1 MLARLSPGPP
11 GRRCVCWCAP
21 GCRPNTQPALER
33 SSLRATPP
41 PRCGDGALI
50 IAVVQFLRTVLM
62 YVQRKTAEAQKQ
74 NRALKGPGPPG
85 GG

>member
-1 MLARLSPGPP
+1 MGSACL
-11 GRRCVCWCAP
+11 
-21 GCRPNTQPALER
+21 
-33 SSLRATPP
+33 
-41 PRCGDGALI
+41 GALI

-74 NRALKGPGPPG
+74 NRALKGLGPPG